1 MEQDNMSTTID
12 IARDFTR
19 TPGGRYISD
28 GPFSGELFRDRLLV
42 PALRKA
48 RQNGQPVVVILDGT
62 RGYLSSFLE
71 EAFGGLVRECGFTRQ
86 ELNRLLEVKAI
97 DEFYAP
103 YKLLAKRYISDARER
118 AIAI

>member
-1 MEQDNMSTTID
+1 MPTIE
-12 IARDFTR
+12 IGKDFSR

-48 RQNGQPVVVILDGT
+48 RQSGQRVVVLLDGT

-71 EAFGGLVRECGFTRQ
+71 EAFGGLVRMSGFSHD
-86 ELNRLLEVKAI
+86 ELRRLLEIKSI
-97 DEFYAP
+97 DPFYDT
-103 YKLLAKRYISDARER
+103 YKLLATRYIADARER
-118 AIAI
+118 AIAS